1 MEANES
7 KRELTGT
14 KGCQWGKWGLL
25 NNGGQWEPMEVNGD
39 QWGQWEPMG
48 TNADTTSFIMLF
60 VSSAGSM
67 GVNGS

>member
-25 NNGGQWEPMEVNGD
+25 NNGGQWEPMEANGD
-39 QWGQWEPMG
+39 QWEPMG
-48 TNADTTSFIMLF
+48 TNAETSSFIMFF